1 MEFNFNTSD
10 KEKIWK
16 SESKDI
22 IIEKPIFKEDEVKN
36 KELSDILKI
45 LINKEKLGE
54 FIKDNYEFKDI
65 LKDKDIMNISLD
77 FEGIDN
83 DIENLD
89 SEKLDELRGKYPK
102 LDNMLSSIEDKLQEV
117 EQAKEEDKESLL
129 KSAEQKIKMFKGYV
143 AEALLKENLKDC
155 FEEISE
161 KEVQQETSQGKTNI
175 DITCREAKEDFKIEN
190 VEVKKGEDLFIESK
204 IGDKAYITQQ
214 IDHMKK
220 QVEGHHN
227 EGNESKNGYKSIIV
241 VSADY
246 KNINDEKRA
255 EFEKHLKEVGTE
267 LVVLDKM
274 ASEIDDKVRE
284 SI

>member
-10 KEKIWK
+10 KEKVLK

-65 LKDKDIMNISLD
+65 LKD
-77 FEGIDN
+77 
-83 DIENLD
+83 
-89 SEKLDELRGKYPK
+89 
-102 LDNMLSSIEDKLQEV
+102 
-117 EQAKEEDKESLL
+117 EEDKESLL

-227 EGNESKNGYKSIIV
+227 E
-241 VSADY
+241 
-246 KNINDEKRA
+246 
-255 EFEKHLKEVGTE
+255 
-267 LVVLDKM
+267 
-274 ASEIDDKVRE
+274 
-284 SI
+284 